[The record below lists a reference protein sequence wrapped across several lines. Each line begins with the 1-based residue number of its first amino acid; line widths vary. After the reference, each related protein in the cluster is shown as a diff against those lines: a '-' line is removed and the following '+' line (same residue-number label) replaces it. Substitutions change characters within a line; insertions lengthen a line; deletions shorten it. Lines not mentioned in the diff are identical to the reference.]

1 MENIE
6 NNSDILI
13 ETMKYTSEIIVNIT
27 EKLNTLELKMMN
39 MEEIINDQIK
49 INNKNVKTIEIQ
61 DKLINELYNKN
72 YKLLSNTTN
81 HDNKSKIINHDNKSK
96 IINHDNKSKII
107 NHDNKSKI
115 INHDNKSKNQSKP
128 LDNNSEDNLYN
139 KHKELQDSEIESM
152 IDFNIISQKDYD
164 NENNNIRGLIKN
176 DNNENKETTE
186 INRANILIETL
197 IKQKNILENQISKEQ
212 HEMNSKKI
220 NIIGEKE
227 MPTTKETLITRRRTN
242 MFRKV

>member
-1 MENIE
+1 
-6 NNSDILI
+6 
-13 ETMKYTSEIIVNIT
+13 
-27 EKLNTLELKMMN
+27 
-39 MEEIINDQIK
+39 
-49 INNKNVKTIEIQ
+49 
-61 DKLINELYNKN
+61 
-72 YKLLSNTTN
+72 
-81 HDNKSKIINHDNKSK
+81 
-96 IINHDNKSKII
+96 
-107 NHDNKSKI
+107 
-115 INHDNKSKNQSKP
+115 
-128 LDNNSEDNLYN
+128 
-139 KHKELQDSEIESM
+139 M